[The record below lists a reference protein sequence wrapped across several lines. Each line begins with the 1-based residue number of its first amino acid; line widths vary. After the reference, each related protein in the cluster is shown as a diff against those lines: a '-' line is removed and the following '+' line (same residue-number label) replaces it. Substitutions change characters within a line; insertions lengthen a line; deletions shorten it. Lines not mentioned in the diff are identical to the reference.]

1 MIRNNEMIERVAKAI
16 RDTNANTVGLTFT
29 ELSEAM
35 ARAAIEAMR
44 DPINPMLH
52 AAAKAMSPDFRPTLD
67 YVSTKQK
74 HRIRYRAMID
84 AALGKEAVA
93 LSPAETQEM

>member
-1 MIRNNEMIERVAKAI
+1 MSEDMVERVAKAI

-44 DPINPMLH
+44 EPTPEMMQAYVH
-52 AAAKAMSPDFRPTLD
+52 AF
-67 YVSTKQK
+67 VSKDRFEGEKVYGQ
-74 HRIRYRAMID
+74 MID
-84 AALGKEAVA
+84 AALGGK
-93 LSPAETQEM
+93 P